1 MKQTCLLL
9 DDVGFTPKGRFGK
22 GFVIDVLGWFLL
34 AGALFS
40 DMFQNLTIQEVVPN
54 LASTLEVNLDRIFD
68 EILQGEELSET
79 SSASSRTSA
88 SSSSTP
94 SKDSTS
100 LVHAKKR
107 KRRNRTTNNPS
118 FIPAIRIFRRDIR
131 RKYGEMLNNVLNSY
145 DVNLLRRFLQD
156 FAVPHVIQYIKE
168 FPSDLFAQL
177 HNTTKFQGIEAAVE
191 ALGRHY
197 FAIPDINFNFS
208 EVKVCQRLDTVG
220 SRVLISSLIKGTL
233 VYGLVPRIEGT
244 ASLPVNEEVALVD
257 SKSLYCFDASQ
268 QNDNMLLRLLEQQ
281 VDYCLQVFLT
291 ISLDEQHRFVSVDVE
306 ASRA

>member
-1 MKQTCLLL
+1 
-9 DDVGFTPKGRFGK
+9 
-22 GFVIDVLGWFLL
+22 
-34 AGALFS
+34 
-40 DMFQNLTIQEVVPN
+40 MFQNLTIQEVVPN

-94 SKDSTS
+94 SKDST
-100 LVHAKKR
+100 R
-107 KRRNRTTNNPS
+107 
-118 FIPAIRIFRRDIR
+118 
-131 RKYGEMLNNVLNSY
+131 
-145 DVNLLRRFLQD
+145 
-156 FAVPHVIQYIKE
+156 
-168 FPSDLFAQL
+168 
-177 HNTTKFQGIEAAVE
+177 IEAAVE

>member
-1 MKQTCLLL
+1 
-9 DDVGFTPKGRFGK
+9 
-22 GFVIDVLGWFLL
+22 
-34 AGALFS
+34 
-40 DMFQNLTIQEVVPN
+40 MFQNLTIQE
-54 LASTLEVNLDRIFD
+54 ATFEVNLDRIFD
-68 EILQGEELSET
+68 DILQGEDLIET

-88 SSSSTP
+88 SSSSIP
-94 SKDSTS
+94 SNSTS
-100 LVHAKKR
+100 LVHVKKR

-145 DVNLLRRFLQD
+145 DVNLLRRFMQD
-156 FAVPHVIQYIKE
+156 FAVPQVIQYIKE
-168 FPSDLFAQL
+168 FPPDLFAQL
-177 HNTTKFQGIEAAVE
+177 HNTTQFQGIEAAVE

-197 FAIPDINFNFS
+197 FAIPDINFYFS

-220 SRVLISSLIKGTL
+220 SRVLVSSLIKGTL
-233 VYGLVPRIEGT
+233 VYGLVPRIEST
-244 ASLPVNEEVALVD
+244 ASIPVNEEVALVD
-257 SKSLYCFDASQ
+257 SKSLYCFETSQ
-268 QNDNMLLRLLEQQ
+268 KSDNVFLRLLEQQ